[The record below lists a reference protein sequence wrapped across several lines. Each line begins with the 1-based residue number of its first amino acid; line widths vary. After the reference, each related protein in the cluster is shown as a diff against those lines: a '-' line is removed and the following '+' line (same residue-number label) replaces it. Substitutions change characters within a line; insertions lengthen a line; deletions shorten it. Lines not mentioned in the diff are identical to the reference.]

1 MTRIGLT
8 QDSSLVSI
16 GVVMDSESSIVPG
29 DVSTGILTLLLA
41 ADVAG
46 SCD

>member
-1 MTRIGLT
+1 VTRIGLT

-16 GVVMDSESSIVPG
+16 GVVLDGESSIVPG
-29 DVSTGILTLLLA
+29 DVSTGVLMLLA